1 MTPGSGGNGAEE
13 AGLRR
18 QTPLALRSLLN
29 RRAAEQADAVPA
41 VFISS
46 SAVNRLFISH
56 EFWPRHSLYVIEL
69 SCKKIHLFFLKKKK
83 KKSSAI

>member
-1 MTPGSGGNGAEE
+1 MTPRNGVNGAEE
-13 AGLRR
+13 ARLRR
-18 QTPLALRSLLN
+18 QATLALRSLLN
-29 RRAAEQADAVPA
+29 RRTAEQADAVPA

-69 SCKKIHLFFLKKKK
+69 CF
-83 KKSSAI
+83 